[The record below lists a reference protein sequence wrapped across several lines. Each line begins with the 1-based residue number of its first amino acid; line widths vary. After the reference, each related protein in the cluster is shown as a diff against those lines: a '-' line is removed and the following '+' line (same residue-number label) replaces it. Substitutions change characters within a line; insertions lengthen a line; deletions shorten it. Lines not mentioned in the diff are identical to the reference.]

1 MIIYII
7 VILSIYSYLAHN
19 RLLIQPPFCPLSL
32 HRCKVCSYS
41 VLLYLDKCLWSRL
54 YNWKTLGGRTFP
66 QDRRLL
72 KNKRLH
78 GFYLKLRSPIV
89 LCHTDFSLRRRR
101 NLTSV
106 SDVCEAAV
114 ISCWGPG
121 NGINEL
127 LEVRSEFPFILI
139 GKLPMAF

>member
-7 VILSIYSYLAHN
+7 FILSIYSYLAHS
-19 RLLIQPPFCPLSL
+19 RLLIQPLFCLLSF

-41 VLLYLDKCLWSRL
+41 VLLYLDKSLWSRL

-106 SDVCEAAV
+106 SDVCEEAPSSRAG
-114 ISCWGPG
+114 SPATEST
-121 NGINEL
+121 NY
-127 LEVRSEFPFILI
+127 
-139 GKLPMAF
+139 

>member
-7 VILSIYSYLAHN
+7 FILSIYSYLAHS
-19 RLLIQPPFCPLSL
+19 RLLIQLLFCPLFF

-41 VLLYLDKCLWSRL
+41 VLLYLDTCLSSRL

-89 LCHTDFSLRRRR
+89 LCHTDFSLRRRH

-106 SDVCEAAV
+106 SDVCKVAP
-114 ISCWGPG
+114 STRTGPPATEST
-121 NGINEL
+121 NYWKYVPNFL
-127 LEVRSEFPFILI
+127 LS
-139 GKLPMAF
+139 